1 MILQLSPLEDEV
13 KLMQDVLILEKEQN
27 EFQRKEKMLFL
38 NFRIISKTCG
48 RKTWFNLTL
57 YYLTN
62 KQQ

>member
-38 NFRIISKTCG
+38 NLELSVRPVEVKAGLI
-48 RKTWFNLTL
+48 
-57 YYLTN
+57 
-62 KQQ
+62 